1 MVDHIVVRGV
11 EPELTYRLR
20 RDVLRPQLSVEDM
33 AMFGDD
39 GPDTGIYGAF
49 IEATGELVGTA
60 NIRRDPAPAGLLDD
74 VAPRSD
80 PDCWRLRGMAT
91 REDLRS
97 QGIGR
102 SVLDACVAHVA
113 ERGGGF
119 LWCNARV
126 PAQEFYE
133 RAGFL
138 PWGEEFQSVG
148 ITHVVMWRNVEAEE
162 NETSPSHSRSS
173 TSSSR

>member
-162 NETSPSHSRSS
+162 NET
-173 TSSSR
+173 